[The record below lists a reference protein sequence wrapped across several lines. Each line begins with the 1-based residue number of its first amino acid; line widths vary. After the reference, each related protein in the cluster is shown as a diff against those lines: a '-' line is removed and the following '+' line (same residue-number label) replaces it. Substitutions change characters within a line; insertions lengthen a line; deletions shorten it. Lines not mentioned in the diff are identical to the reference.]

1 MAINYVIQ
9 FKRQHSMM
17 WEQVNP
23 ILKMGEPGFESDTG
37 RVKIGDGI
45 KQWNDLGYLS
55 LNKSDDGVILE
66 TDIGTVTTDM
76 LATRSVTGE
85 KIELATIDDSH
96 IDDNAEI
103 DVSKLSGVVAK
114 NNGKVLEASTTSSVV
129 RNMVVSTQPP
139 SGGADGDVWMV
150 YVP

>member
-37 RVKIGDGI
+37 KAKIGDGI
-45 KQWNDLGYLS
+45 TAWNN
-55 LNKSDDGVILE
+55 LNY
-66 TDIGTVTTDM
+66 
-76 LATRSVTGE
+76 LATNKDSEVSTSMLEDRSVTGE